1 MADVNTFIQRV
12 AKMRDLQKEYF
23 RTRSLTS
30 WQKAKQIEV
39 VVDRDLK
46 SFSDIAPQ
54 SPTEQEIAF

>member
-1 MADVNTFIQRV
+1 MTQIDIFIQRV
-12 AKMRDLQKEYF
+12 AKIRELQKEYF

-30 WQKAKQIEV
+30 LQKAKQIEV

-46 SFSDIAPQ
+46 GFSDIAPQ

>member
-12 AKMRDLQKEYF
+12 AKMRELQKEYF
-23 RTRSLTS
+23 RTRSITS
-30 WQKAKQIEV
+30 LQKAKQMEV

-46 SFSDIAPQ
+46 GFTDIAPQ

>member
-1 MADVNTFIQRV
+1 MPDVNTFIQRV

-30 WQKAKQIEV
+30 LQKAKQMEV

-46 SFSDIAPQ
+46 GFIDLAPQ

>member
-1 MADVNTFIQRV
+1 MADINTFIQRV
-12 AKMRDLQKEYF
+12 SKMRELQKEYF

-30 WQKAKQIEV
+30 LQRAKQMEV

-46 SFSDIAPQ
+46 GFSDIAPQ

>member
-1 MADVNTFIQRV
+1 MPDVNTFIQRV

-30 WQKAKQIEV
+30 LQKAKQMEV

-46 SFSDIAPQ
+46 SFSDLAPQ

>member
-1 MADVNTFIQRV
+1 MPDINTFIQRV
-12 AKMRDLQKEYF
+12 SKMRELQKEYF

-30 WQKAKQIEV
+30 LQKAKQIEV

-46 SFSDIAPQ
+46 GFSDLAPQ

>member
-1 MADVNTFIQRV
+1 MADINTFIQRV

-23 RTRSLTS
+23 RTKSMISL
-30 WQKAKQIEV
+30 QKAKQMEV

-46 SFSDIAPQ
+46 SFSDLAPQ

>member
-1 MADVNTFIQRV
+1 MADINTFIQRV
-12 AKMRDLQKEYF
+12 AKMRELQKEYF

-30 WQKAKQIEV
+30 LQKAKQMEV

-46 SFSDIAPQ
+46 GFTDLAPQ